1 MHSLLAQLSPSY
13 GQIYYIIEWGV
24 RIAALA
30 VLPWRRSPAAVRS
43 WLLLIF
49 FLPIPGIVLF
59 FLIGRPRFPKWRR
72 ERFEQL
78 RPFIAETTRRLTA
91 EAPALLEKTECEIVD
106 LTARL
111 GRLPAVGGNAIEL
124 IDDYDAVIDRLVE
137 DIDAAQRHVRILAYI
152 FADDDV
158 GCRVIDALGRAV
170 QRGVKTHVILDPVGS
185 HHWVRS
191 TMRRLAEAK
200 VETRAALPFHLLRG
214 RTRRDMRNHRK
225 LFLIDGNIG
234 YAGSQN
240 IVARDFRPGV
250 VNRELVARTT
260 GPIVAEMEMV
270 FIGDWFLETEEMLD
284 TTPAIPAP
292 TGSAIAQ
299 LLPSGADFALH
310 GFETL
315 LVWQIHEARERAIIV
330 TPYLIPDDDLIAAMR
345 TAVVR
350 GVEIDLVV
358 SKVVDQR
365 LVNLAQSSY
374 YLELM
379 QCGVRI
385 FRYPDELLHA
395 KNVSI
400 DGRLGIAGSSN
411 VDIRSFQLNEEV
423 SLLLLDRESIAKLEE
438 IQRGYLARGERLDLD
453 RWQQRGR
460 LRRIGE
466 ATARL
471 VSPLL

>member
-1 MHSLLAQLSPSY
+1 MHSLLAYLAPSY
-13 GQIYYIIEWGV
+13 GEIYYTIEWIV

-49 FLPIPGIVLF
+49 FLPIPGITLF

-72 ERFEQL
+72 ERFDRL
-78 RPFIAETTRRLTA
+78 RPFVAETARRLA
-91 EAPALLEKTECEIVD
+91 ADAPASLGKTEREIAD
-106 LTARL
+106 LTERL
-111 GRLPAVGGNAIEL
+111 GRLPAIGGNAIEL
-124 IDDYDAVIDRLVE
+124 IDDYDGVIDRLVA
-137 DIDAAQRHVRILAYI
+137 DIDAARHHVRLLAYI
-152 FADDDV
+152 FADDAV
-158 GCRVIDALGRAV
+158 GRRVIDALGRAV
-170 QRGVKTHVILDPVGS
+170 QRGVKAHVILDPVGS
-185 HHWVRS
+185 HHWVRG
-191 TMRRLAEAK
+191 TMRRLAEAG
-200 VETRAALPFHLLRG
+200 VETRAALPFHLVRG

-225 LFLIDGNIG
+225 LFLIDGRIG

-240 IVARDFRPGV
+240 IVARNFRPGV

-260 GPIVAEMEMV
+260 GPIVAAMATV

-284 TTPAIPAP
+284 AAPAIPAP
-292 TGSAIAQ
+292 AGTALAQ
-299 LLPSGADFALH
+299 LLPSGADFTLH

-315 LVWQIHEARERAIIV
+315 LVWQIHEARKRAIIV
-330 TPYLIPDDDLIAAMR
+330 TPYLIPDDDLLAAMR
-345 TAVVR
+345 TAVIR

-374 YLELM
+374 YVELL

-385 FRYPDELLHA
+385 FRYRDELLHA

-423 SLLLLDRESIAKLEE
+423 SLLLLDPASIAQLEA
-438 IQRGYLARGERLDLD
+438 IQQGYLDRSEPLDPD
-453 RWQQRGR
+453 RWNRRGR